1 METEKVAEPVKV
13 ETKKVAEPVK
23 VESEAKKEV
32 QALKPSSS
40 SGLYFAAVCGLAAIA
55 GAGYFYMKNKN

>member
-13 ETKKVAEPVK
+13 E
-23 VESEAKKEV
+23 SEAVKEV
-32 QALKPSSS
+32 AASKPSSS